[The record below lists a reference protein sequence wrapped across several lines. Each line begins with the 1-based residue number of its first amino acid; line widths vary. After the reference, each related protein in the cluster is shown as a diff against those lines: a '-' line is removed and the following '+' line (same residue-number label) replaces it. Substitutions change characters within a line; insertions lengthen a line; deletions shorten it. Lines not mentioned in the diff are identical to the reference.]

1 VDDDT
6 LTGTLSR
13 EQGENAGTYAITQG
27 TLANQN
33 YKIAFVNGTFTINKA
48 TPTAEM
54 FTYTAPTN
62 LDGNEKTA
70 TVEAKDNISGIGEI
84 TIQYYKNGIST
95 VPVECG
101 IYSVKISVAEGDN
114 YTDATDLTA
123 DDWTFTINHVDAD
136 DNGYCDDCGAIYD
149 GIGAHLAGYTLSLNG
164 NIGVNFYM
172 ELSDEVA
179 NDSNTYMLFTLPD
192 GSEKQ
197 VLLSE
202 ATQNTTLTE
211 GKTYY
216 VFSCEVS
223 SYEMTQEIKAQ
234 MFDGSGNSSKEYS
247 YTVRDY
253 AEFIIDNPTKY
264 SSGDVE
270 FAKAMLNYG
279 ACAQTYWN
287 VETADLANKNLNE
300 ADCQIAALSATD
312 LEGYKKSATSNELG
326 TFEGFS
332 LVLKSETTLK
342 AYFKPADGV
351 NVNNLTFTAGGKTV
365 TPASSGK
372 YYVLSVENIKAWDLD
387 EDYTFTASDGNATL
401 EFSCSALSYGYSVLN
416 KSEYNTDESLVQLI
430 SALYAYQ
437 QKSGIYIASNN

>member
-1 VDDDT
+1 
-6 LTGTLSR
+6 
-13 EQGENAGTYAITQG
+13 
-27 TLANQN
+27 
-33 YKIAFVNGTFTINKA
+33 
-48 TPTAEM
+48 
-54 FTYTAPTN
+54 
-62 LDGNEKTA
+62 
-70 TVEAKDNISGIGEI
+70 
-84 TIQYYKNGIST
+84 
-95 VPVECG
+95 
-101 IYSVKISVAEGDN
+101 
-114 YTDATDLTA
+114 
-123 DDWTFTINHVDAD
+123 
-136 DNGYCDDCGAIYD
+136 
-149 GIGAHLAGYTLSLNG
+149 
-164 NIGVNFYM
+164 
-172 ELSDEVA
+172 
-179 NDSNTYMLFTLPD
+179 
-192 GSEKQ
+192 
-197 VLLSE
+197 
-202 ATQNTTLTE
+202 
-211 GKTYY
+211 
-216 VFSCEVS
+216 
-223 SYEMTQEIKAQ
+223 MTQEIKAQ

-300 ADCQIAALSATD
+300 ADRQIAALSATD

-342 AYFKPADGV
+342 AYFKPANGV
-351 NVNNLTFTAGGKTV
+351 NVNNLTFTAGGNTV

-401 EFSCSALSYGYSVLN
+401 KFSCSALSYGYSVLN